1 MSNKKTFESNLQR
14 INEISVLLQSGQI
27 SLDESVRLYKEACEL
42 TEKCRNMLNEAEL
55 KIIELNQNFKITD
68 QEGV

>member
-14 INEISVLLQSGQI
+14 INEISALLQSGQI

-42 TEKCRNMLNEAEL
+42 QKNAEKCSVRRS
-55 KIIELNQNFKITD
+55 
-68 QEGV
+68 

>member
-42 TEKCRNMLNEAEL
+42 TEKCRKMLNEAEL
-55 KIIELNQNFKITD
+55 KIIELNQNYKITD
-68 QEGV
+68 QEDV